1 MIGDYDN
8 INSIEELTAQVWAF
22 STFVRTT
29 MNKQVAD
36 SSYKVEYLSDELC
49 EYLQSELDG
58 MSEIDEEI
66 ISEYSDKVDKIFK
79 NAIENILVG
88 VIAEKAGIFVT
99 EEVFQNLQL
108 VISASDKLQ
117 SLPSDVEK
125 YVNRV
130 VAVIEGAL
138 YIWNNEIKGRAM
150 YFNSYLNN
158 RENYNSAD
166 DEAFLFIM
174 EYNKFAIMDSTYAS
188 SIIDFFAWI
197 TGKDNWDA
205 HTAELDSWAEYL
217 FELEHYIG
225 NIQYDN
231 DDGTGDKNDEDIDS
245 ILGSQD
251 VTLTKD
257 VTINRDLFIKSG
269 TLYLNGF
276 TLTVKGDCY
285 QAGGVIDVGGGRL
298 NVEGDYRLQ
307 SRKVNAE
314 SGEIYYSYSTA
325 RIIMEEEKDYIY
337 VGKNFVI
344 DTNNSESNIFNAGIL
359 EIKGD
364 FTQESKAP
372 KTHVQ
377 GGGDWYY
384 DVYSYRAKGSNKV
397 VLSGNGKQIVSFEDP
412 NESYFADLELQN
424 TDVEFATK
432 ISGWILQRDT
442 EFGNGLPNGMLGK
455 FDLNGKALTVNG
467 ELDQTKGVLDVNGGK
482 LLVTGDMKA
491 KGELE
496 LNSGVVVIEGGLVQS
511 DGNLYVRGGT
521 LDIKGD
527 YRVQNQLVNTESG
540 ETYYSYST
548 ARIIMEEEKD
558 YICVGGNFVIDTN
571 NSESNIFNAGTLEI
585 KGDFTQESKA
595 PKTHVQGGGDWYYDV
610 YSYRAKGS
618 NKVVLSGNGKQIVSF
633 EDPNE
638 SYFAD
643 LELQNTDVEFATKI
657 SGWILQRDTEFGNGL
672 PNGMLGKFDLN
683 GKALTVNGEL
693 DQTKGVLDVN
703 GGKLLVTGDM
713 KAKGELEL
721 NSGVVVI
728 EGGLVQSDGNLYVR
742 GGTLDIK
749 GDYRVQNQLVNT
761 ESGETYYSYSTARII
776 MEEEKD
782 YICVGGNFVIDTNNS
797 KSNIFNVGILE
808 IKGNFTQ
815 ESRAPKTHV
824 QGVGDRYYDESSF
837 RAKGSNKVVL
847 SGNGK
852 QVVSFEDPNE
862 SYFADL
868 ELQNTDVEFATKIS
882 GWILQRDT
890 EFGNGLPNGMLGT
903 FDLNGNTLTVNGKL
917 NQTNGTINI
926 NQGLLNVSNEYLVN
940 SNGILMML
948 NELDRVKVDGDF
960 IMQSL
965 ISHNGK
971 LIDGKMYI
979 KGNFN
984 QINGNSSNFEASI
997 KHTVILDGT
1006 SVQHVTFESRVSAFN
1021 NLILTRDKDSY
1032 YKFSPDRC
1040 WKNITIEQ
1048 KYRVNFKLYG
1058 NLLDEYVSYIDI
1070 QRGSTIDEPTSP
1082 IQEGYKFTGWYKDV
1096 KCTIL
1101 WDFATDVVEGNMT
1114 LYAGW
1119 EKEISETESEP
1130 ETGSQTESES
1140 ESQTESETESQ
1151 TETESESQTEPAK
1164 KVYTVLFELQGHGI
1178 ALDEYSKY
1186 TEILEGDTI
1195 DEPTAPKTKGYKFT
1209 GWYKDAACT
1218 KPWVFD
1224 KDTVKS
1230 NIILYAGWRAVDD
1243 NPSNKENYSVTFD
1256 MRSHGLAPE
1265 PYKNILSGSTI
1276 NPPTAP
1282 KAEGYTFT
1290 GWYKDA
1296 NCTTLWS
1303 FVTDTVTSD
1312 ITLYAGWKSVSDDP
1326 DIPNEPNNPDTPD
1339 KPDIP
1344 DNPDTPDEPDIP
1356 ANPDNPSIGDV
1367 LPSDIPADGR
1377 IPDGLWTAAM
1387 KEYTYNGKPIKP
1399 DIHIYYGKTR
1409 LKEGWDYTVSYKN
1422 NTKAAAA
1429 ADTKAPKITVKC
1441 KNGYT
1446 GTVSANFT
1454 IKRHTLTESNLIYT
1468 PTCQSGKTYTPVLVA
1483 NGNLL
1488 KAKTD
1493 YTITYKKDGGT
1504 VKSPKKEGNYEIYIQ
1519 GKNSCEGSFT
1529 VPYTVLDGKTT
1540 SIVKAKIKIGQMKY
1554 GDKPPKAV
1562 LTISGQTL
1570 IENTDYTVT
1579 YANTNAKGTA
1589 TVICKGIGKYS
1600 GVIKKTFK
1608 VTAAKLPSNCITV
1621 NGDTTLKKGGA
1632 KPQVTVSVNGVK
1644 LIAGTDY
1651 TVTYKN
1657 NKKAGKTAIV
1667 TVKGKGNY
1675 SGSAK
1680 KTFVVENSKIQ
1691 TKSD

>member
-1 MIGDYDN
+1 MQRKLKNILSILLVLLVFLGGMPVEVFSVLASEELYEDETAISEYDEILTGTEILDETVIEEIVSESSLTEDCSIEMTSTQTVSSEEYKTEEFQIEEMTKEIISFLDEDDDVETELESIFYIDLETNETQETIEDIESDIAQQDIKKFERTISHTQEIEHKKLQCNLPTLSDNMAKQFLAFIYNVSDYEALNDVSADEYYHLLIGDYDN

-22 STFVRTT
+22 STFVRTS

-455 FDLNGKALTVNG
+455 FDLNGKT
-467 ELDQTKGVLDVNGGK
+467 
-482 LLVTGDMKA
+482 
-491 KGELE
+491 
-496 LNSGVVVIEGGLVQS
+496 
-511 DGNLYVRGGT
+511 
-521 LDIKGD
+521 
-527 YRVQNQLVNTESG
+527 
-540 ETYYSYST
+540 
-548 ARIIMEEEKD
+548 
-558 YICVGGNFVIDTN
+558 
-571 NSESNIFNAGTLEI
+571 
-585 KGDFTQESKA
+585 
-595 PKTHVQGGGDWYYDV
+595 
-610 YSYRAKGS
+610 
-618 NKVVLSGNGKQIVSF
+618 
-633 EDPNE
+633 
-638 SYFAD
+638 
-643 LELQNTDVEFATKI
+643 
-657 SGWILQRDTEFGNGL
+657 
-672 PNGMLGKFDLN
+672 
-683 GKALTVNGEL
+683 LTVNGEL

-797 KSNIFNVGILE
+797 KSNIFNAGILE

>member
-1 MIGDYDN
+1 MQRKLKNILSILLVLLVFLGGMPVEVFSVLASEELYEDETAISEYDEILTGTEILDETVIEEIVSESSLTEDCSIEMTSTQTVSSEEYKTEEFQIEEMTKEIISFLDEDDDVETELESIFYIDLETNETQETIEDIESDIAQQDIKKFERTISHTQEIEHKKLQCNLPTLSDNMAKQFLAFIYNVSDYEALNDVSADEYYHLLIGDYDN

-22 STFVRTT
+22 STFVRTS

-455 FDLNGKALTVNG
+455 FDLNGKT
-467 ELDQTKGVLDVNGGK
+467 
-482 LLVTGDMKA
+482 
-491 KGELE
+491 
-496 LNSGVVVIEGGLVQS
+496 
-511 DGNLYVRGGT
+511 
-521 LDIKGD
+521 
-527 YRVQNQLVNTESG
+527 
-540 ETYYSYST
+540 
-548 ARIIMEEEKD
+548 
-558 YICVGGNFVIDTN
+558 
-571 NSESNIFNAGTLEI
+571 
-585 KGDFTQESKA
+585 
-595 PKTHVQGGGDWYYDV
+595 
-610 YSYRAKGS
+610 
-618 NKVVLSGNGKQIVSF
+618 
-633 EDPNE
+633 
-638 SYFAD
+638 
-643 LELQNTDVEFATKI
+643 
-657 SGWILQRDTEFGNGL
+657 
-672 PNGMLGKFDLN
+672 
-683 GKALTVNGEL
+683 LTVNGEL

-797 KSNIFNVGILE
+797 KSNIFNAGILE

-1178 ALDEYSKY
+1178 AFDEYSKY

-1367 LPSDIPADGR
+1367 LPSDIPADGNPPR
-1377 IPDGLWTAAM
+1377 RRQNPRRSLDSSHERVHLQRQTHQ
-1387 KEYTYNGKPIKP
+1387 T
-1399 DIHIYYGKTR
+1399 
-1409 LKEGWDYTVSYKN
+1409 
-1422 NTKAAAA
+1422 
-1429 ADTKAPKITVKC
+1429 
-1441 KNGYT
+1441 
-1446 GTVSANFT
+1446 
-1454 IKRHTLTESNLIYT
+1454 RHTHLLWKDKTQRRLGLYSQLQKQYKSRCGSRYEST
-1468 PTCQSGKTYTPVLVA
+1468 K
-1483 NGNLL
+1483 
-1488 KAKTD
+1488 D
-1493 YTITYKKDGGT
+1493 YRK
-1504 VKSPKKEGNYEIYIQ
+1504 
-1519 GKNSCEGSFT
+1519 
-1529 VPYTVLDGKTT
+1529 
-1540 SIVKAKIKIGQMKY
+1540 M
-1554 GDKPPKAV
+1554 
-1562 LTISGQTL
+1562 
-1570 IENTDYTVT
+1570 
-1579 YANTNAKGTA
+1579 
-1589 TVICKGIGKYS
+1589 
-1600 GVIKKTFK
+1600 
-1608 VTAAKLPSNCITV
+1608 
-1621 NGDTTLKKGGA
+1621 
-1632 KPQVTVSVNGVK
+1632 
-1644 LIAGTDY
+1644 
-1651 TVTYKN
+1651 
-1657 NKKAGKTAIV
+1657 
-1667 TVKGKGNY
+1667 
-1675 SGSAK
+1675 
-1680 KTFVVENSKIQ
+1680 
-1691 TKSD
+1691 

>member
-1 MIGDYDN
+1 MQRKLKNILSILLVLLVFLGGMPVEVFSVLASEELYEDETAISEYDEILTGTEILDETVIEEIVSESSLTEDCSIEMTSTQTVSSEEYKTEEFQIEEMTKEIISFLDEDDDVETELESIFYIDLETNETQETIEDIESDIAQQDIKKFERTISHTQEIEHKKLQCNLPTLSDNMAKQFLAFIYNVSDYEALNDVSADEYYHLLIGDYDN

-22 STFVRTT
+22 STFVRTS

-325 RIIMEEEKDYIY
+325 RIIMEEEKDYI
-337 VGKNFVI
+337 
-344 DTNNSESNIFNAGIL
+344 
-359 EIKGD
+359 
-364 FTQESKAP
+364 
-372 KTHVQ
+372 
-377 GGGDWYY
+377 
-384 DVYSYRAKGSNKV
+384 
-397 VLSGNGKQIVSFEDP
+397 
-412 NESYFADLELQN
+412 
-424 TDVEFATK
+424 
-432 ISGWILQRDT
+432 
-442 EFGNGLPNGMLGK
+442 
-455 FDLNGKALTVNG
+455 
-467 ELDQTKGVLDVNGGK
+467 
-482 LLVTGDMKA
+482 
-491 KGELE
+491 
-496 LNSGVVVIEGGLVQS
+496 
-511 DGNLYVRGGT
+511 
-521 LDIKGD
+521 
-527 YRVQNQLVNTESG
+527 
-540 ETYYSYST
+540 
-548 ARIIMEEEKD
+548 
-558 YICVGGNFVIDTN
+558 CVGGNFVIDTN

-683 GKALTVNGEL
+683 GKTLTVNGEL

-797 KSNIFNVGILE
+797 KSNIFNAGILE

>member
-1 MIGDYDN
+1 MQRKLKNILSILLVLLVFLGGMPVEVFSVLASEELYEDETAISEYDEILTGTEILDETVIEEIVSESSLTEDCSIEMTSTQTVSSEEYKTEEFQIEEMTKEIISFLDEDDDVETELESIFYIDLETNETQETIEDIESDIAQQDIKKFERTISHTQEIEHKKLQCNLPTLSDNMAKQFLAFIYNVSDYEALNDVSADEYYHLLIGDYDN

-22 STFVRTT
+22 STFVRTS

-344 DTNNSESNIFNAGIL
+344 DTNNSESNIFNAGI
-359 EIKGD
+359 
-364 FTQESKAP
+364 
-372 KTHVQ
+372 
-377 GGGDWYY
+377 
-384 DVYSYRAKGSNKV
+384 
-397 VLSGNGKQIVSFEDP
+397 
-412 NESYFADLELQN
+412 
-424 TDVEFATK
+424 
-432 ISGWILQRDT
+432 
-442 EFGNGLPNGMLGK
+442 
-455 FDLNGKALTVNG
+455 
-467 ELDQTKGVLDVNGGK
+467 
-482 LLVTGDMKA
+482 
-491 KGELE
+491 
-496 LNSGVVVIEGGLVQS
+496 
-511 DGNLYVRGGT
+511 
-521 LDIKGD
+521 
-527 YRVQNQLVNTESG
+527 
-540 ETYYSYST
+540 
-548 ARIIMEEEKD
+548 
-558 YICVGGNFVIDTN
+558 
-571 NSESNIFNAGTLEI
+571 LEI

>member
-1 MIGDYDN
+1 MQRKLKNILSILLVLLVFLGGMPVEVFSVLASEELYEDETAISEYDEILTGTEILDETVIEEIVSESSLTEDCSIEMTSTQTVSSEEYKTEEFQIEEMTKEIISFLDEDDDVETELESIFYIDLETNETQETIEDIESDIAQQDIKKFERTISHTQEIEHKKLQCNLPTLSDNMAKQFLAFIYNVSDYEALNDVSADEYYHLLIGDYDN

-22 STFVRTT
+22 STFVRTS

-455 FDLNGKALTVNG
+455 FDLNGKT
-467 ELDQTKGVLDVNGGK
+467 
-482 LLVTGDMKA
+482 
-491 KGELE
+491 
-496 LNSGVVVIEGGLVQS
+496 
-511 DGNLYVRGGT
+511 
-521 LDIKGD
+521 
-527 YRVQNQLVNTESG
+527 
-540 ETYYSYST
+540 
-548 ARIIMEEEKD
+548 
-558 YICVGGNFVIDTN
+558 
-571 NSESNIFNAGTLEI
+571 
-585 KGDFTQESKA
+585 
-595 PKTHVQGGGDWYYDV
+595 
-610 YSYRAKGS
+610 
-618 NKVVLSGNGKQIVSF
+618 
-633 EDPNE
+633 
-638 SYFAD
+638 
-643 LELQNTDVEFATKI
+643 
-657 SGWILQRDTEFGNGL
+657 
-672 PNGMLGKFDLN
+672 
-683 GKALTVNGEL
+683 LTVNGEL

-797 KSNIFNVGILE
+797 KSNIFNAGILE

-1429 ADTKAPKITVKC
+1429 ADTKASKITVKC